1 MLTGLVR
8 NAVATSLL
16 WTAVQGPP
24 PLRMPPAGRTATQSA
39 TQPISPVAVMTWM
52 TRYGSDGVH
61 TLDLIVVWRGNPGWF
76 MRGSHQSTSGGGS
89 AGTVRQTLRY
99 GDLQLEVAFQST
111 KRTAD
116 IQGKVVELGDAN
128 VILVDHVDS
137 AEGPRVVSTLRIDG
151 EVPSGI
157 DRPTLCAGA
166 WEGAAVG
173 EVHLVALRFFDRDCC
188 AHRRVRKRA
197 GLCRRQPHDGR

>member
-1 MLTGLVR
+1 
-8 NAVATSLL
+8 
-16 WTAVQGPP
+16 
-24 PLRMPPAGRTATQSA
+24 
-39 TQPISPVAVMTWM
+39 MTWM
-52 TRYGSDGVH
+52 TRYGSDSVH
-61 TLDLIVVWRGNPGWF
+61 RLDLIVVWRGNPGWF

-151 EVPSGI
+151 EVPSDNGRARVEPVLRRSPEVISFLRCDAPMPDGRGQASI
-157 DRPTLCAGA
+157 DRLCAQVLGK
-166 WEGAAVG
+166 VP
-173 EVHLVALRFFDRDCC
+173 
-188 AHRRVRKRA
+188 
-197 GLCRRQPHDGR
+197 Q